1 MESRQIP
8 AFGLW
13 NSCELQDLYF
23 QSAYKLEFSEDG
35 DLKANCQLHHS
46 QKFQVL
52 KLLALCPFFSYC
64 FCLRLLDCSV
74 ILCFL
79 ILQYGR
85 NRVKD
90 VEKKGKI
97 QNQRRHRIPMA
108 VDEDLYEIP
117 PELLYQKSNRVSMYL

>member
-46 QKFQVL
+46 QKFQ
-52 KLLALCPFFSYC
+52 
-64 FCLRLLDCSV
+64 
-74 ILCFL
+74 
-79 ILQYGR
+79 YGR

-117 PELLYQKSNRVSMYL
+117 PELLYQKSNRRRCVRSFWLGCLGLNCIP